1 MCRVQHVPGDKAGSR
16 QVSEGV
22 DHGDHQRDYD
32 NTGVYDVQLGAEI
45 NSEPKKI
52 GVKSRHEAV

>member
-1 MCRVQHVPGDKAGSR
+1 MCRVQYVPGDKAGSC

-22 DHGDHQRDYD
+22 DHGDHQCDYN

-52 GVKSRHEAV
+52 SFEVKV